1 MSDPSGG
8 VNIKV
13 TITPLKRMILVTD
26 FEPLEQRALMD
37 ALALRYEFVS
47 MKKDG
52 LGGARIVFEITSEEK
67 SHLVDDLFEMFER
80 TVSPCKLKPNV

>member
-1 MSDPSGG
+1 MNKFTMSNPLGT

-52 LGGARIVFEITSEEK
+52 LGGARIEFEFTPEDK
-67 SHLVDDLFEMFER
+67 PHLMGDLFEMFIR
-80 TVSPCKLKPNV
+80 TVSPGK

>member
-1 MSDPSGG
+1 MSDPLGA

-13 TITPLKRMILVTD
+13 TITSPKRMILVTD

-52 LGGARIVFEITSEEK
+52 HGGARIEFEFTPEEK
-67 SHLVDDLFEMFER
+67 PYLADDLFEMVGR
-80 TVSPCKLKPNV
+80 TVNPGK